1 MTDTTDIR
9 SIGDL
14 PVQRAHQPATQA
26 EHRAR
31 FFNSGNA
38 FNIKLPDVPNAVFSD
53 EPAKALAP
61 ETETGFISCDASEVL
76 NCPAPATS
84 PLLLA
89 QYLKIRGDAQ
99 FSHTYLA
106 SGVVHYAI
114 SGSGTLT
121 VGDETI
127 QWSQGDVVLAPGG
140 VEISYLS
147 SGSDVVF
154 WVVSNEPHLKF
165 EGLQPPEVTNTLTGL
180 VHYSHAEIRRQ
191 IELLYTVEQGAD
203 TAGIALIFSSDQQQN
218 TRNILPTLTLAM
230 NTLPPDGAQ
239 RAHRHNSVAV
249 SLVIQG
255 EECYSLIDG
264 ERKDWSPFATTIT
277 PPTSVHSHHNDG
289 DNQALFLIVQDG
301 GLYYHTRAMGFAFA
315 D

>member
-53 EPAKALAP
+53 EPAKALAQ

-99 FSHTYLA
+99 FSHTYWA

-147 SGSDVVF
+147 SGSDAVF

-191 IELLYTVEQGAD
+191 IELLYTVE
-203 TAGIALIFSSDQQQN
+203 
-218 TRNILPTLTLAM
+218 
-230 NTLPPDGAQ
+230 
-239 RAHRHNSVAV
+239 
-249 SLVIQG
+249 QG